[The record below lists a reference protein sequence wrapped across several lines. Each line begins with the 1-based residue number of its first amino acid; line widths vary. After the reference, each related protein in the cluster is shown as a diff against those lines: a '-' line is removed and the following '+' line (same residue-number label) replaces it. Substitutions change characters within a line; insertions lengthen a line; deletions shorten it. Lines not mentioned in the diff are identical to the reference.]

1 MFLQGGIPMKCKVF
15 IDKNHEE
22 EVVIYS
28 HQRNSLVEQ
37 IESLVNSQEIE
48 ITGYKEQEAVKLDLS
63 EIFCFICEENKIYA
77 LTEKERFKIKLRLY
91 QLEEKLPR
99 NFVKLNQSCIGNV
112 KKIQRFNASFGG
124 SLSVEFKNGYKDY
137 VSRRQLKI
145 VKERFG
151 F

>member
-1 MFLQGGIPMKCKVF
+1 MKCKVF

-48 ITGYKEQEAVKLDLS
+48 ITGYKEQETVKLDLS
-63 EIFCFICEENKIYA
+63 EIFCFICEENKIFA

-112 KKIQRFNASFGG
+112 KKIQKFKASFGG

>member
-28 HQRNSLVEQ
+28 HQRNPLVEQ

-48 ITGYKEQEAVKLDLS
+48 ITGYKEQETVKLDLS

>member
-1 MFLQGGIPMKCKVF
+1 MKCKVF

-28 HQRNSLVEQ
+28 HQRNSLVDQ

-48 ITGYKEQEAVKLDLS
+48 ITGYKEQETVILDLS

>member
-37 IESLVNSQEIE
+37 IESLVDSQELE
-48 ITGYKEQEAVKLDLS
+48 ITGYKEQETVKLDLS

-91 QLEEKLPR
+91 QLEEKLPQ

-112 KKIQRFNASFGG
+112 KKIQKFNASFGG

>member
-48 ITGYKEQEAVKLDLS
+48 ITGYKEQETVKLDL
-63 EIFCFICEENKIYA
+63 
-77 LTEKERFKIKLRLY
+77 
-91 QLEEKLPR
+91 
-99 NFVKLNQSCIGNV
+99 
-112 KKIQRFNASFGG
+112 
-124 SLSVEFKNGYKDY
+124 
-137 VSRRQLKI
+137 
-145 VKERFG
+145 
-151 F
+151 

>member
-37 IESLVNSQEIE
+37 IESLVNSQELE
-48 ITGYKEQEAVKLDLS
+48 ITGYKEQETVKLDLS
-63 EIFCFICEENKIYA
+63 EIFCFICEGNKIYA

-91 QLEEKLPR
+91 QLEEKLPQ

>member
-48 ITGYKEQEAVKLDLS
+48 ITGYKEQETVKLDLS
-63 EIFCFICEENKIYA
+63 EIFCFICENNKVYA
-77 LTEKERFKIKLRLY
+77 ITEKEKYKIKLRLY
-91 QLEEKLPR
+91 QLEEKLPH
-99 NFVKLNQSCIGNV
+99 NFVKLNQSCIGNISN
-112 KKIQRFNASFGG
+112 IQRFKASFGG

>member
-37 IESLVNSQEIE
+37 IESLVNSQELE

-63 EIFCFICEENKIYA
+63 EIFCFICEENKIFA

-112 KKIQRFNASFGG
+112 KKIQRFKASVGG

>member
-1 MFLQGGIPMKCKVF
+1 MKCKVF

-28 HQRNSLVEQ
+28 HQRNFLVEQ

>member
-1 MFLQGGIPMKCKVF
+1 MKCKVF

-48 ITGYKEQEAVKLDLS
+48 ITGYKEQETVKLDLS

-91 QLEEKLPR
+91 QLEEKLPQ

>member
-37 IESLVNSQEIE
+37 IESLVNSQELE

-63 EIFCFICEENKIYA
+63 EIFCFICEENKIFA

-91 QLEEKLPR
+91 QLEEKLPQ

-112 KKIQRFNASFGG
+112 KKIQRFKASVGG
-124 SLSVEFKNGYKDY
+124 SLSVEFKNGYRDY

>member
-28 HQRNSLVEQ
+28 HQRNFLVEQ

-48 ITGYKEQEAVKLDLS
+48 ITGYKEQETVKLDLS

-91 QLEEKLPR
+91 QLEEKLPQ

>member
-1 MFLQGGIPMKCKVF
+1 MKCKVF

-48 ITGYKEQEAVKLDLS
+48 ITGYKEQETVKLDLS
-63 EIFCFICEENKIYA
+63 EIFCFICENNKVYA
-77 LTEKERFKIKLRLY
+77 ITEKEKYKIKLRLY
-91 QLEEKLPR
+91 QLEEKLPQ

>member
-1 MFLQGGIPMKCKVF
+1 MKCKVF

-48 ITGYKEQEAVKLDLS
+48 ITGYKEQETVKLDLS
-63 EIFCFICEENKIYA
+63 EIFCFICEENKIFA
-77 LTEKERFKIKLRLY
+77 LTEKERFRIKLRLY

-99 NFVKLNQSCIGNV
+99 NFVKLNQSCIGNI
-112 KKIQRFNASFGG
+112 KKIQRFKASFGG

>member
-1 MFLQGGIPMKCKVF
+1 MKCKVF

-28 HQRNSLVEQ
+28 HQRNSLVEE

-48 ITGYKEQEAVKLDLS
+48 ITGYKEQETVKLDLS

-91 QLEEKLPR
+91 QLEEKLPQ